1 LRPVQRRIGA
11 GNDFRPDWLD
21 GWCETKSV
29 CAVLKK
35 RRVAATP
42 YPAYGI
48 EQKSW
53 FCRPGKRSASRRNL
67 QRPPIPPG
75 LLRPVQR
82 RIGAPNEIPPDRLD
96 GWCETKSVCAVLKKR
111 REAAT
116 PYPAYGSKENLAFV

>member
-1 LRPVQRRIGA
+1 MYKRQVQRRIGA

-42 YPAYGI
+42 YPAYVI
-48 EQKSW
+48 EEKSW
-53 FCRPGKRSASRRNL
+53 FCSPGKLIASRRNL

-82 RIGAPNEIPPDRLD
+82 RIGAGNDFRPDSLD
-96 GWCETKSVCAVLKKR
+96 GWCETNSVCAVLKKR
-111 REAAT
+111 RVGAT
-116 PYPAYGSKENLAFV
+116 P

>member
-1 LRPVQRRIGA
+1 QVG
-11 GNDFRPDWLD
+11 
-21 GWCETKSV
+21 V

-48 EQKSW
+48 EEKGW
-53 FCRPGKRSASRRNL
+53 FCRQGKRSATRRNL

-82 RIGAPNEIPPDRLD
+82 RIGAGDDFRPDWLD
-96 GWCETKSVCAVLKKR
+96 GWCETKSVCVR
-111 REAAT
+111 
-116 PYPAYGSKENLAFV
+116 Y